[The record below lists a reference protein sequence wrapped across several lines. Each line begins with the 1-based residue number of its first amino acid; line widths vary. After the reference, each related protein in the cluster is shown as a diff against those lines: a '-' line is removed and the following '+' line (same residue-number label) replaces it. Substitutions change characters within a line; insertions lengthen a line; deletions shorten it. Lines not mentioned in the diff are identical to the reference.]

1 MLRFDCWIYLRV
13 LNLKENLLLPVFV
26 CLLLESIDWLAYF
39 YRSQLGS
46 RLLCR
51 CSWLSH
57 RIFCLSCR
65 SSC

>member
-26 CLLLESIDWLAYF
+26 CLLLESVDWLAYL

-46 RLLCR
+46 RLLC
-51 CSWLSH
+51 
-57 RIFCLSCR
+57 
-65 SSC
+65 